1 MFSLKDAMIH
11 NYFSNI
17 ILKTFLL
24 YSINF
29 PSQLIGTK
37 FHLFLFVS
45 SIFINFHKLIIV
57 QVELILDDFKPKG
70 AEVMMLS
77 WS

>member
-1 MFSLKDAMIH
+1 MIH
-11 NYFSNI
+11 NYF
-17 ILKTFLL
+17 
-24 YSINF
+24 INNHSQNLSPLFF

-37 FHLFLFVS
+37 FNLFLFVS
-45 SIFINFHKLIIV
+45 SIFINFHRLTIV
-57 QVELILDDFKPKG
+57 QVELILDDFEPKD